1 MWAEEEQVKPIEIP
15 ALDPQQL
22 AALEDVYRPAR
33 DARLRTR
40 TQMALLA
47 AERRM
52 TAAEI
57 AQIVRA
63 SEEPVRRW
71 LKRYLTEGI

>member
-1 MWAEEEQVKPIEIP
+1 VWAEEEHVKPIEIP

-22 AALEDVYRPAR
+22 AALEDVYRPTR

-40 TQMALLA
+40 AQMALLA

-52 TAAEI
+52 TAP
-57 AQIVRA
+57 
-63 SEEPVRRW
+63 S
-71 LKRYLTEGI
+71 

>member
-1 MWAEEEQVKPIEIP
+1 VWAAEEHVKPIEIF

-33 DARLRTR
+33 DARLRTCA
-40 TQMALLA
+40 QMALLA

-52 TAAEI
+52 TAP
-57 AQIVRA
+57 
-63 SEEPVRRW
+63 S
-71 LKRYLTEGI
+71 